1 MENANGFERFVLYRT
16 EEALQMDSRG
26 LEWNIQEKSEF
37 LQNQYINE
45 ILYRALNSTQPWND
59 FSFIDASGIKEFF
72 YSNAL
77 ACALV
82 TFGYLSSENTTL
94 EEIMCDPK
102 KHEVAEKNK
111 AIKED
116 AEEFRKKCQKLYE
129 KRKVWQEE
137 FKEKHNIKEWYIE
150 IEEMKKKIEIEE
162 KAVKT
167 EKDKKKI
174 KADNNKLDEM
184 KSYAEAIE
192 RKLANYAEIIKCPY
206 TYIPFK
212 GKMKKFLAPLTR
224 KIVYEVAE
232 KKYAEIFDYK
242 MIRLHELYTSYL
254 DGRRPLRDRDEW
266 LDDEGED
273 DAQRQ
278 RKSQLIKLY
287 SDFCNELVRI
297 GNERDEYETC
307 SEYVMNEFV
316 KELIYH
322 SRAIIEFENF
332 VTMIKDIPY
341 RENANLQAVV
351 EDEFMCRENNMR
363 FKCAAPVLFYADGL
377 IYGKCN
383 IYMPE
388 YIAFLKKTVVE
399 IYLLAGKKADNAYS
413 LVENY
418 VNKKEAEY
426 FKLKKLKLWES
437 PSSQKDCRI
446 ASIESILYAI
456 SPRAIYTE
464 GEDLLKICA
473 LLL

>member
-1 MENANGFERFVLYRT
+1 MENANDFERFVLYRT

-26 LEWNIQEKSEF
+26 LEWNIQEKSEL

-150 IEEMKKKIEIEE
+150 IKEMEEKIKIEE

-167 EKDKKKI
+167 ETDKKKI

-192 RKLANYAEIIKCPY
+192 RKLANYAEIIKCPCDAFDQPAY
-206 TYIPFK
+206 KFLHSFK
-212 GKMKKFLAPLTR
+212 G
-224 KIVYEVAE
+224 VV
-232 KKYAEIFDYK
+232 
-242 MIRLHELYTSYL
+242 
-254 DGRRPLRDRDEW
+254 
-266 LDDEGED
+266 
-273 DAQRQ
+273 
-278 RKSQLIKLY
+278 QL
-287 SDFCNELVRI
+287 
-297 GNERDEYETC
+297 
-307 SEYVMNEFV
+307 
-316 KELIYH
+316 
-322 SRAIIEFENF
+322 
-332 VTMIKDIPY
+332 
-341 RENANLQAVV
+341 
-351 EDEFMCRENNMR
+351 
-363 FKCAAPVLFYADGL
+363 
-377 IYGKCN
+377 
-383 IYMPE
+383 
-388 YIAFLKKTVVE
+388 
-399 IYLLAGKKADNAYS
+399 
-413 LVENY
+413 
-418 VNKKEAEY
+418 
-426 FKLKKLKLWES
+426 
-437 PSSQKDCRI
+437 
-446 ASIESILYAI
+446 
-456 SPRAIYTE
+456 
-464 GEDLLKICA
+464 DLLWQLHWQERKDFDFFLFHCVSPNKNRTIHADCPA
-473 LLL
+473 KSKGERPKTLPSR

>member
-1 MENANGFERFVLYRT
+1 MENANDFERFVLYRT

-26 LEWNIQEKSEF
+26 LEWNIQEKSEL

-150 IEEMKKKIEIEE
+150 IKEMEEKIKIEE

-167 EKDKKKI
+167 ETDKKKI

-206 TYIPFK
+206 TYIPLK
-212 GKMKKFLAPLTR
+212 GKIKNFLAPLTR
-224 KIVYEVAE
+224 KIVYAAVRSGGNMLVFFMHLNLIAWYKLVKRVLAE
-232 KKYAEIFDYK
+232 LIIRYDLSYADLAVYIEKINQELNQQLQVLRAIDYDAYEK
-242 MIRLHELYTSYL
+242 ELAQINTISGL
-254 DGRRPLRDRDEW
+254 
-266 LDDEGED
+266 LDDKQTCTDKIYQKLNEMRVNMQFHSSEEFDEKMMD
-273 DAQRQ
+273 D
-278 RKSQLIKLY
+278 
-287 SDFCNELVRI
+287 
-297 GNERDEYETC
+297 
-307 SEYVMNEFV
+307 EFV
-316 KELIYH
+316 LEL
-322 SRAIIEFENF
+322 
-332 VTMIKDIPY
+332 
-341 RENANLQAVV
+341 
-351 EDEFMCRENNMR
+351 
-363 FKCAAPVLFYADGL
+363 
-377 IYGKCN
+377 
-383 IYMPE
+383 
-388 YIAFLKKTVVE
+388 
-399 IYLLAGKKADNAYS
+399 
-413 LVENY
+413 
-418 VNKKEAEY
+418 
-426 FKLKKLKLWES
+426 
-437 PSSQKDCRI
+437 
-446 ASIESILYAI
+446 
-456 SPRAIYTE
+456 
-464 GEDLLKICA
+464 
-473 LLL
+473 

>member
-167 EKDKKKI
+167 EKDKKK
-174 KADNNKLDEM
+174 NK
-184 KSYAEAIE
+184 S
-192 RKLANYAEIIKCPY
+192 
-206 TYIPFK
+206 
-212 GKMKKFLAPLTR
+212 G
-224 KIVYEVAE
+224 
-232 KKYAEIFDYK
+232 
-242 MIRLHELYTSYL
+242 
-254 DGRRPLRDRDEW
+254 
-266 LDDEGED
+266 
-273 DAQRQ
+273 QQ
-278 RKSQLIKLY
+278 
-287 SDFCNELVRI
+287 
-297 GNERDEYETC
+297 
-307 SEYVMNEFV
+307 
-316 KELIYH
+316 
-322 SRAIIEFENF
+322 
-332 VTMIKDIPY
+332 
-341 RENANLQAVV
+341 
-351 EDEFMCRENNMR
+351 
-363 FKCAAPVLFYADGL
+363 
-377 IYGKCN
+377 
-383 IYMPE
+383 
-388 YIAFLKKTVVE
+388 
-399 IYLLAGKKADNAYS
+399 
-413 LVENY
+413 
-418 VNKKEAEY
+418 
-426 FKLKKLKLWES
+426 
-437 PSSQKDCRI
+437 
-446 ASIESILYAI
+446 
-456 SPRAIYTE
+456 
-464 GEDLLKICA
+464 
-473 LLL
+473 

>member
-1 MENANGFERFVLYRT
+1 MENANDFERFVLYRT

-26 LEWNIQEKSEF
+26 LEWNIQEKSEL

-150 IEEMKKKIEIEE
+150 IKEMEEKIKIEE

-167 EKDKKKI
+167 ETDKKKI

-206 TYIPFK
+206 TYIPLK
-212 GKMKKFLAPLTR
+212 GKIKNFLAPLTR

-273 DAQRQ
+273 DVQRQ

-297 GNERDEYETC
+297 GNERDGYETC
-307 SEYVMNEFV
+307 SEYVMNEFA

-332 VTMIKDIPY
+332 VGLIKAIPY
-341 RENANLQAVV
+341 RGNYK
-351 EDEFMCRENNMR
+351 DMI
-363 FKCAAPVLFYADGL
+363 LFRG
-377 IYGKCN
+377 C
-383 IYMPE
+383 
-388 YIAFLKKTVVE
+388 F
-399 IYLLAGKKADNAYS
+399 
-413 LVENY
+413 
-418 VNKKEAEY
+418 AE
-426 FKLKKLKLWES
+426 L
-437 PSSQKDCRI
+437 
-446 ASIESILYAI
+446 
-456 SPRAIYTE
+456 
-464 GEDLLKICA
+464 
-473 LLL
+473 